1 MLYSS
6 GRAYMT
12 YKERLMTLAVQ
23 RAEDLLTGGDEQL
36 PVEEQDEQGGGGVV
50 PAVCHVTAL
59 IGSCCTR
66 P

>member
-1 MLYSS
+1 
-6 GRAYMT
+6 
-12 YKERLMTLAVQ
+12 MTLAVQ